1 QPAPALAAIP
11 STAPGYRA
19 TQNYTQQA
27 RVLNGKAFYQNG
39 NRWSDSEMQRANLK
53 RKSVR
58 FNSDEYFELVRN
70 NSAAAQWLSLGNDVD
85 LVIGDTLYE
94 IRDNRLRIPPSP
106 LEREGRG

>member
-1 QPAPALAAIP
+1 
-11 STAPGYRA
+11 
-19 TQNYTQQA
+19 
-27 RVLNGKAFYQNG
+27 
-39 NRWSDSEMQRANLK
+39 MQRANLK

-94 IRDNRLRIPPSP
+94 IRDN
-106 LEREGRG
+106 